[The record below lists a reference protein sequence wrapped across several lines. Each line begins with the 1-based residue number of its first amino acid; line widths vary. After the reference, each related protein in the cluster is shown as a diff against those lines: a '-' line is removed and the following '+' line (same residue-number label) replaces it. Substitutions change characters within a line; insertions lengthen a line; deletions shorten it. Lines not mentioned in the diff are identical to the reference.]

1 MFFSASLFRPSEA
14 PLCAKRPPKG
24 PQIELKQAL
33 NPLNSQPLDPSK
45 HMVFT
50 DRITLWPVSGELW
63 KQTFWK
69 LRFEHYFFQF
79 FRDFG
84 ALGYQ
89 NWPQNGCHFR
99 GENQPKSHFSP
110 NRPPAVQKGPR
121 DTKITPKWSP
131 GVRKWS
137 PEEPKKQ
144 IKTTQRL
151 VLRAQSHY
159 ANTLLA

>member
-1 MFFSASLFRPSEA
+1 MSFSTFLFGPSEA
-14 PLCAKRPPKG
+14 PLCAKTPPKWL
-24 PQIELKQAL
+24 QIELKQAL

-63 KQTFWK
+63 EQTFWK

-99 GENQPKSHFSP
+99 GENQPKSDSVAKSTPGHP
-110 NRPPAVQKGPR
+110 KGSR

-137 PEEPKKQ
+137 PEEPKKV
-144 IKTTQRL
+144 I
-151 VLRAQSHY
+151 
-159 ANTLLA
+159 